1 MTILDLQA
9 ILAGA
14 RVPRLT
20 PYNARTVAT
29 RYRTAEAVK
38 PLIEARVLFREDDV
52 LARDCSI
59 QRESIRRLMLRMA
72 KRGQVRTYRVAR
84 QTFWVGA

>member
-1 MTILDLQA
+1 MTILELQA
-9 ILAGA
+9 VLGGA
-14 RVPRLT
+14 RIPRLSPT
-20 PYNARTVAT
+20 TLRTVST

-52 LARDCSI
+52 LKRDPGI
-59 QRESIRRLMLRMA
+59 REDTIRRLMLRMA

-84 QTFWVGA
+84 QTFWVGM